1 MAIQFELPPS
11 GILIGWGER
20 YLPAVFLV
28 DTSNSMENNAIDTL
42 NQELIEFGNALR
54 NGPLLMGCADVCIIS
69 FNSTAQ
75 TVMDFRPVSEYEAPL
90 LTASL
95 GMASINEAIE
105 AGLDVL
111 EARTRECRING
122 ACYYRPVLFLLTSSA
137 SVDTGKEEATKAR
150 LRNLIKNRKVRYI
163 PVTTLKAGIE
173 LLRGYYPEEASSR
186 PVIYGDVS
194 GFKDMFTW
202 FAEIL
207 SLQMHPLHDGAME
220 FPPLPDS
227 YKIIP

>member
-1 MAIQFELPPS
+1 
-11 GILIGWGER
+11 
-20 YLPAVFLV
+20 
-28 DTSNSMENNAIDTL
+28 MEDNAIDAL
-42 NQELIEFGNALR
+42 NQERIEFGNALR
-54 NGPLLMGCADVCIIS
+54 NDPLLMRCAAVCIIS

-75 TVMDFRPVSEYEAPL
+75 TVMDFRPASEYEVPS

-105 AGLDVL
+105 AGLDAL
-111 EARTRECRING
+111 EARTREYRING

-137 SVDTGKEEATKAR
+137 SVDAGREESTKVR
-150 LRNLIKNRKVRYI
+150 LQNLIKNRKVRYI
-163 PVTTLKAGIE
+163 PVATLKAGIE

-186 PVIYGDVS
+186 PVIYGDVA

-207 SLQMHPLHDGAME
+207 SRQMHPLHDGAME
-220 FPPLPDS
+220 FPPLPDF
-227 YKIIP
+227 YKIIN